1 MCRTLAP
8 LTTSI
13 ARRASNRRGR
23 SVFVNVDKKTIRR
36 EAARLRKQVL
46 DHVKSRRPEAENA
59 RQYLHPKFAFEMM
72 GFVYEERPD
81 LDLELRVL
89 GEPSGVKRTVIA
101 GQLDRLNKTVAT
113 SERQPPAERL
123 FTAAHEL
130 GHLVLHKEEIQH
142 RDRPIDLLAKQ
153 KLPLE
158 RQADVFAAAYLMPER
173 WIAKDLES
181 RFGSLP
187 VVVNELLAWWL
198 DQTDYERLLRP
209 NKDADFERA
218 KAVSICKCVGWGTFS
233 SLAEAYGVTPTAMA
247 YRLLELNLI
256 KGTGYK

>member
-1 MCRTLAP
+1 M
-8 LTTSI
+8 
-13 ARRASNRRGR
+13 
-23 SVFVNVDKKTIRR
+23 FVNMDKKTIRR
-36 EAARLRKQVL
+36 EAVRLRKQVL
-46 DHVKSRRPEAENA
+46 EHVKLRCPTAENA
-59 RQYLHPKFAFEMM
+59 RRYLHPRFAFEMM

-101 GQLDRLNKTVAT
+101 GRLDRLNKTVAT

-130 GHLVLHKEEIQH
+130 GHLVLHADEIQH

-153 KLPLE
+153 KPLIE
-158 RQADVFAAAYLMPER
+158 RQADVFAAAYLMPAR

-181 RFGSLP
+181 RFGSSP
-187 VVVNELLAWWL
+187 VVVNEFLAWWL
-198 DQTDYERLLRP
+198 DPTDYERFLRP

-218 KAVSICKCVGWGTFS
+218 KAVSVCNCVGGEHFT

-247 YRLLELNLI
+247 YRLLELGLI
-256 KGTGYK
+256 NGTGYK